1 LEPFERRIEEPADSE
16 RTGRQDGALVHELR
30 HYSDLFEFAPIAYV
44 VTDRNGLIIDANHWV
59 GELLGLPVERLV
71 GKPLVTYVVEADRR
85 RFRRLLL
92 RLGKAPGVHEF
103 ELVLDSRNGTP
114 FDAELTVATGD
125 AGVTDDL
132 LRFTIRDIRARK
144 AAEVELRALT
154 EELEQR
160 VADRAAEADH
170 QRVLFADV
178 LDQIPH
184 ALMMAEAPSGRMVM
198 VNAAARRLYFFE
210 TTTAVESVDDYGTG
224 RRLDGSE
231 VRPRDWPLARAVLSG
246 ETVAPEIIEF
256 EQQDGSRILFEVSA
270 SPIRAPNGEV
280 VAGVALVQDV
290 SERKRTENAEREF
303 VANAAHELQTPVA
316 AITSAVEALQSGA
329 KHDPDQRDRFLSH
342 LEREAD
348 RLGRLSSALLVLA
361 RAERGEV
368 PRLELLPLEPLLWEA
383 ADSTTPL
390 PSVEVTVDCATNVG
404 ILTHRDLFLQILGS
418 LGTNAARNTTEG
430 RITFA
435 ARLVGNMRVV
445 VEVLDTGTG
454 IPLEHQEHVF
464 RRFYRTDYDS
474 PGSGLGLAIASQAAG
489 ALGGRLELASTPGEG
504 TTLTLNLPGARIVS

>member
-1 LEPFERRIEEPADSE
+1 MEPFERRIEELAKPG
-16 RTGRQDGALVHELR
+16 RTGRPNGALVHELR
-30 HYSDLFEFAPIAYV
+30 RYAELFEFAPIAYV
-44 VTDRNGLIIDANHWV
+44 VTDRNGLIVDANHWV
-59 GELLGLPVERLV
+59 GELLGLPLVRLV
-71 GKPLVTYVVEADRR
+71 GKPLVTYVMESDKR

-92 RLGKAPGVHEF
+92 RLGDTPGVHEF

-125 AGVTDDL
+125 AGATDDL
-132 LRFTIRDIRARK
+132 LRFTIRDIRERK
-144 AAEVELRALT
+144 AGEVELRALT

-160 VADRAAEADH
+160 VADRAAEADR

-178 LDQIPH
+178 FDQIPH
-184 ALMMAEAPSGRMVM
+184 ALMMAEAPSGRIVM

-210 TTTAVESVDDYGTG
+210 TTPALESVDDYGIG

-231 VRPRDWPLARAVLSG
+231 VLPRDWPLARAVLGG

-256 EQQDGSRILFEVSA
+256 EQADGSRRLFEVSA
-270 SPIRAPNGEV
+270 SPIRAPTGEV
-280 VAGVALVQDV
+280 VAGVALVEDV
-290 SERKRTENAEREF
+290 SERKRTEDAEREF

-329 KHDPDQRDRFLSH
+329 KDDPDQRDRFLSH

-368 PRLELLPLEPLLWEA
+368 PRLELLPLEPLLREA
-383 ADSTTPL
+383 ADSTSPL
-390 PSVEVTVDCATNVG
+390 PSVEVTVDCAMNVG

-418 LGTNAARNTTEG
+418 LGTNAARNTKEG

-435 ARLVGNMRVV
+435 AQLVGNMRVV

-489 ALGGRLELASTPGEG
+489 ALGGRLALASTPGEG
-504 TTLTLNLPGARIVS
+504 TTLTLNLPGARLVS

>member
-1 LEPFERRIEEPADSE
+1 VDPSERRIDELDEPAMTARE
-16 RTGRQDGALVHELR
+16 NGALAHERR
-30 HYSDLFEFAPIAYV
+30 HYADLFEFAPIAYV
-44 VTDRNGLIIDANHWV
+44 VTDRNGLIVDANHWV

-71 GKPLVTYVVEADRR
+71 GKPLVTYVVEGDKR

-92 RLGKAPGVHEF
+92 RLADTPGVYEF
-103 ELVLDSRNGTP
+103 EIVLDSRNGPP
-114 FDAELTVATGD
+114 FEAELTVATGD

-132 LRFTIRDIRARK
+132 LRFTIRDIRERK

-160 VADRAAEADH
+160 VADRAAEADR

-178 LDQIPH
+178 FDQIPH
-184 ALMMAEAPSGRMVM
+184 ALIMAEAPSGNIVM

-210 TTTAVESVDDYGTG
+210 ATPSLQTIDDYGIG

-231 VRPRDWPLARAVLSG
+231 VLPRDWPLARALLNG

-256 EQQDGSRILFEVSA
+256 QQADGSPRLFEVSA
-270 SPIRAPNGEV
+270 SPIRAPTGEV
-280 VAGVALVQDV
+280 VAGVALVEDV

-329 KHDPDQRDRFLSH
+329 KDDPDQRDRFLSH

-368 PRLELLPLEPLLWEA
+368 PRLELLPLEPLLREA
-383 ADSTTPL
+383 ADRTSPL
-390 PSVEVTVDCATNVG
+390 PSVEVTVDCETNVG
-404 ILTHRDLFLQILGS
+404 ILTHQDLFLQILGS
-418 LGTNAARNTTEG
+418 LGTNAARNTKEG

-445 VEVLDTGTG
+445 VDVSDTGTG
-454 IPLEHQEHVF
+454 IPLEHQDHVF

-489 ALGGRLELASTPGEG
+489 ALGGRLALASTPGEG